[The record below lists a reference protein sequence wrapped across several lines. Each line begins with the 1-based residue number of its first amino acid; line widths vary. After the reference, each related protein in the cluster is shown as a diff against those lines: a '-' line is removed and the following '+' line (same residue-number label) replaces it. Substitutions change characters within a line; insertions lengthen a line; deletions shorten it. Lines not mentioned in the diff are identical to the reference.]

1 MDIFLPVHDALH
13 ELLGQKMCGWPGLFG
28 LCPEFWLGFG
38 MAWVAIKL
46 KPQLKLI
53 DIIKN
58 LIKKSKKEKE
68 DKKEL

>member
-13 ELLGQKMCGWPGLFG
+13 ELLGQKMCGWPDYLDSV
-28 LCPEFWLGFG
+28 PNFWLGFG

-58 LIKKSKKEKE
+58 LIKKSKKEK